1 MIRIF
6 VPGQPVAKGRPRFTK
21 AGHCFTPKKTSDYEG
36 KMALFGSQA
45 MTGKPP
51 LESPLH
57 VDLLI
62 ILPIPSS
69 WSRRKKSEAL
79 GCRLLPAGRK
89 DLDNFVKTLD
99 GLNGIV
105 WKDDGQICSLNAR
118 KVYGEIPGLHIVI
131 QEMDSCQAAG

>member
-69 WSRRKKSEAL
+69 WSRRKNL
-79 GCRLLPAGRK
+79 RLWPAGFFR
-89 DLDNFVKTLD
+89 
-99 GLNGIV
+99 
-105 WKDDGQICSLNAR
+105 
-118 KVYGEIPGLHIVI
+118 
-131 QEMDSCQAAG
+131 QAERTSTTS